1 MSEQNKPQEQN
12 ENTVPAET
20 DSDTE
25 HTKEFRLNS
34 EDIDKTKEFKIESKA
49 PVPQEICEDN
59 ESSESEEAVQEET
72 TQADDSVQTESEQVS
87 NNEPVEELTPKKEK
101 FSFKNLPKSA
111 RIAIIAA
118 AVSVV
123 VLLVVVIVVIILK
136 KDNIEN
142 NCIIVYRKG
151 NECVIRIDD
160 KETSL
165 ENDGAD
171 NFKADKNSKR
181 VYYTVPSS
189 QDTEYFDLY
198 YVQLEKGEISKPTML
213 DNAIESTYE
222 VINNNV
228 YYLKYNTKTFADDGC
243 VCDMNSKSITT
254 FSSNVNGIY
263 CLNSSD
269 VYFTKPDGENLA
281 LYYYTDE
288 TVEEIS
294 RNVTQLCSYAEAENP
309 HVIYQTNTGEYQSAS
324 SLYITYAGESPEL
337 ICDNANMVALDEYQ
351 PGGNLYYFTSS
362 QESISWSYVISD
374 QYSESDKN
382 ITEPKM
388 LDYLWDFLGL
398 KDGYDEAVLAYAEKT
413 ARDKIR
419 KALDETAVN
428 GGLVAPVFSVF
439 AYDGSNT
446 VKLAEGVDPSR
457 VYSYAPYG
465 EPKIVFEKT
474 SIKQGETDIATLC
487 EMSKRSGIEE
497 VIAYAKSIVTE
508 CVESQGVAVAVS
520 NAGSSLVYELK
531 EYDKNRTVFRFS
543 ENGDNLFAVVS
554 DNQGGK
560 HSLYCNTFGASGPA
574 TGTLVSANVK
584 SNSVAVNGE
593 AVVYIIAD
601 TGKETGDV
609 FSYEGG
615 KNTKISNSA
624 SEFVIDESKNIF
636 VIKNADV
643 QDETV
648 SGDYYTHFDGKEIEI
663 GKDVLGSAFVSRA
676 DGSAAF
682 VENNKLMIYHNGETV
697 EVSDGATQLLL
708 YK

>member
-1 MSEQNKPQEQN
+1 MSEQNMPQEQN
-12 ENTVPAET
+12 ENQITAET
-20 DSDTE
+20 ASDTE
-25 HTKEFRLNS
+25 QTKEFRLNS
-34 EDIDKTKEFKIESKA
+34 QDIDKTKEFKIESKA
-49 PVPQEICEDN
+49 PVPQKMSADKEPSGTEDV
-59 ESSESEEAVQEET
+59 VQEET
-72 TQADDSVQTESEQVS
+72 TQADDFGSMESEQAAE
-87 NNEPVEELTPKKEK
+87 NELTEEVKPKKEK

-151 NECVIRIDD
+151 SECIIRIDD
-160 KETSL
+160 KEISL

-198 YVQLEKGEISKPTML
+198 YVCLEKGEITKPIML
-213 DNAIESTYE
+213 DNAIESSYE
-222 VINNNV
+222 VVDNNV
-228 YYLKYNTKTFADDGC
+228 YYQKYNTKTFADDGC
-243 VCDMNSKSITT
+243 VCNMDSKSITT

-263 CLNSSD
+263 CLNGNN

-281 LYYYTDE
+281 LYYYSDE

-294 RNVTQLCSYAEAENP
+294 RNVTELCSYPEAENP
-309 HVIYQTNTGEYQSAS
+309 HIVYQTNTGEFQSAS
-324 SLYITYAGESPEL
+324 SLYITYAGEAPEL
-337 ICDNANMVALDEYQ
+337 ICDNAYMVALDEYK

-374 QYSESDKN
+374 QYYESDKD
-382 ITEPKM
+382 ITEPKL

-398 KDGYDEAVLAYAEKT
+398 KDDYDEAVMAYAEKT

-419 KALDETAVN
+419 KALDDTAVN
-428 GGLVAPVFSVF
+428 GGLVAPVFTVF
-439 AYDGSNT
+439 AYDGGNT
-446 VKLAEGVDPSR
+446 VKLVEGVDPSR
-457 VYSYAPYG
+457 VYSYASYG
-465 EPKIVFEKT
+465 APKIVYEKT
-474 SIKQGETDIATLC
+474 TIKQGETDIATLC

-508 CVESQGVAVAVS
+508 CVDSQGVAVALSNVS
-520 NAGSSLVYELK
+520 GCLVYELK
-531 EYDKNRTVFRFS
+531 EYDKSRTVFKFS

-554 DNQGGK
+554 DTKGGK
-560 HSLYCNTFGASGPA
+560 HSLYCNTFNDSGPS
-574 TGTLVSANVK
+574 TGSVVSANVK
-584 SNSVAVNGE
+584 SNTVAVNGE

-609 FSYEGG
+609 YSFDGG
-615 KNTKISNSA
+615 KNVKISNSA

-636 VIKNADV
+636 IIKNADV
-643 QDETV
+643 QGETV
-648 SGDYYTHFDGKEIEI
+648 VGDYYTQFDGKEIEI
-663 GKDVLGSAFVSRA
+663 GEEVLASSFISRD

-682 VENNKLMIYHNGETV
+682 VENGRLMIYHSGETV
-697 EVSDGATQLLL
+697 EVCDGATQLLL